1 MRKGGRVG
9 EWAGRLRRGRLLPIL
24 VAGLTALVLTPTP
37 AASASVGADGARPGP
52 GERVLRREAQVRRAT
67 AEVDALSEGAG
78 RALEAYQAAVR
89 AQDEAQLR
97 EVLQAERLSDS
108 QTAVRRSRDS
118 VGHWARVTYQ
128 QGGALTEVSAWLTL
142 LQGAS
147 PGDLSRNLVA
157 LQGINAGTTTVL
169 RRAQDDQRAEALG
182 TARAQAASAAASSAV
197 RHAEV
202 ARQRSDVLVQ
212 AQRLKLESLS
222 LLVSGARQ
230 SDDEAR
236 RRRALGLAD
245 QVVDEASAQA
255 ARQLVG
261 SQVAPGSCQGAD
273 LTAYPN
279 GMIDPAALCPLWGAP
294 GQLLRADAASAFEA
308 VSRAWAEQSGV
319 PLCVSDSYRSLAG
332 QVQVYATKPSLAA
345 RPGTSNHGWGVALD
359 LCGGVQRFDSD
370 QHHWLARNGPQFGW
384 FHPQWARQGGSKPEA
399 WHWEFAG

>member
-1 MRKGGRVG
+1 VG
-9 EWAGRLRRGRLLPIL
+9 EWAERLRRGRLLPIL
-24 VAGLTALVLTPTP
+24 VAGLTVLVLTPTP

-52 GERVLRREAQVRRAT
+52 GETVVRREAQVRRAT

-78 RALEAYQAAVR
+78 RALEAYQTAVR

-108 QTAVRRSRDS
+108 QTAVRRSRDT
-118 VGHWARVTYQ
+118 VGHWARATYQ
-128 QGGALTEVSAWLTL
+128 QGGALTEVSVWLTL

-157 LQGINAGTTTVL
+157 LQGINAETTTVL

-182 TARAQAASAAASSAV
+182 TAQAQAASAAASLAV
-197 RHAEV
+197 RHAEA

-212 AQRLKLESLS
+212 AQHRKLESLS
-222 LLVSGARQ
+222 LLLSGARQ
-230 SDDEAR
+230 ADDEAQ
-236 RRRALGLAD
+236 RRRALELAD

-261 SQVAPGSCQGAD
+261 SQVPSAGGCQGAD

-294 GQLLRADAASAFEA
+294 GELLRADAASAFEA
-308 VSRAWAEQSGV
+308 VSRAWAQQYGV

-332 QVQVYATKPSLAA
+332 QVQLYATKPSLAA

-384 FHPQWARQGGSKPEA
+384 FHPQWARQGGSKPEP